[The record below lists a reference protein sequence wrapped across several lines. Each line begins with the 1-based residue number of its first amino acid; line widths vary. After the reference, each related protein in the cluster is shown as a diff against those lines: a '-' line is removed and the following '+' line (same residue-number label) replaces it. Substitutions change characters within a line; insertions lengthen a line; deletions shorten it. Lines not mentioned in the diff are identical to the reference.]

1 MNTSSYNHSD
11 LYKAWQQFIENGAV
25 PESNI
30 RPEVAR
36 SWHRSRGLDPNNINM
51 YPLPNRVFQAKLADN
66 IHLISCARPVMQQ
79 ISRTA
84 NTDYVLV
91 LADSDGCIMEAI
103 GDSDM
108 QGMQGYRYC
117 EKDIGT
123 NAIGTS
129 LLEGKALEICGM
141 EHYCQQFHSHNS
153 AGVPVHDSEGGIIG
167 VLASVSHRNV
177 PLPENILQVLQLGG
191 IIIENQLR
199 YKAEQSFIT
208 KTYHRTCSS
217 IIDAIN
223 YGMIVV
229 DANRRVINV
238 NQKCLDAMEI
248 GQRRSLIGRFIQDLI
263 ADDNQVLTSIF
274 SQNPNEFIK
283 TFHLRGTK
291 KILPCKLVRRQIVR
305 NSDDSSQVILGFEIG
320 DKDRVDTLLP
330 TIPADHEE
338 KSNFSDLVGE
348 SQVWIQIK
356 NLARKAAGVSSNV
369 LITGESGTGK
379 ELVAKAVHEESGR
392 KGKFVA
398 INCGAIPK
406 ELLQSELFGYE
417 EGSFTG
423 ARKGGGIGKLEM
435 ADKGTLFL
443 DEIGEMPFDMQ
454 VNLLRFIQDRTIT
467 RIGGYNPV
475 TVDVRIIAATN
486 RDLKKEMLEG
496 TFRDDLYYRLSVINI
511 ELPPLRKRR
520 LDIPLI
526 TRSLIDSF
534 CVQFNRDT
542 LSISDQAMAIL
553 CNYSWPGNVRE
564 LKNIIENA
572 VVFTNGEIITEG
584 SLPSHIKEY
593 MGISRR
599 EPAMDTAQNHVSP
612 LTIEEARDLNMKQRD
627 MAEREQIVKLIDEFN
642 GNISQVAKR
651 MGLSRTTLY
660 RKIKKYEINA

>member
-1 MNTSSYNHSD
+1 MDTSSYDHSE
-11 LYKAWQQFIENGAV
+11 LYSIWQKFIEDGDV
-25 PESNI
+25 PELDL

-51 YPLPNRVFQAKLADN
+51 YPLPNRVFQAKLAEN
-66 IHLISCARPVMQQ
+66 IQLISCARPVMQQ

-84 NTDYVLV
+84 NMNYVLV
-91 LADSDGCIMEAI
+91 LADCDGCILESI

-129 LLEGKALEICGM
+129 LIEGKALEICGA
-141 EHYCQQFHSHNS
+141 EHYCQQFHGHNS
-153 AGVPVHDSEGGIIG
+153 ASVPVHDNEGGIIG
-167 VLASVSHRNV
+167 VLASVSHHNAR
-177 PLPENILQVLQLGG
+177 LPDNILQVLQLGG
-191 IIIENQLR
+191 VIIENQLR

-217 IIDAIN
+217 IIDAIH

-263 ADDNQVLTSIF
+263 ADDNQVLTSLF

-283 TFHLRGTK
+283 TFHLRGAK
-291 KILPCKLVRRQIVR
+291 NILPCKLVRRQIVR
-305 NSDDSSQVILGFEIG
+305 NSDDSYQAILGFEIG
-320 DKDRVDTLLP
+320 DHKDR
-330 TIPADHEE
+330 ADNHMPIVPMDNE

-348 SQVWIQIK
+348 SEVWNQIK

-392 KGKFVA
+392 KGKFVV

-423 ARKGGGIGKLEM
+423 ARKGGGIGKLEL

-467 RIGGYNPV
+467 RIGGYNPI
-475 TVDVRIIAATN
+475 TIDVRIIAATN

-526 TRSLIDSF
+526 TRYLIDSF
-534 CVQFNRDT
+534 CIQFSRDT

-553 CNYSWPGNVRE
+553 CNYTWPGNVRE

-572 VVFTNGEIITEG
+572 VVFTNGEIITED
-584 SLPSHIKEY
+584 SLPSHLKEY
-593 MGISRR
+593 NDIPGWENGIEAPPKLSSR
-599 EPAMDTAQNHVSP
+599 
-612 LTIEEARDLNMKQRD
+612 LTIEETRDLNMKQRD
-627 MAEREQIVKLIDEFN
+627 IVEREQIVKLIDEFN

-660 RKIKKYEINA
+660 RKVKKYEINI